1 MKNSKTIL
9 IIVGVLL
16 GIGMFFLLY
25 GCYKIMTQNKV
36 NNEDKKEI
44 VDNNMKR
51 DVSIINN
58 ELLYSNNDIEIKII
72 SAIPKENY
80 VEVQF
85 SLSNKSNDIYNFSI
99 NRLKV
104 NNCLTYFGI
113 PSIETNFSG
122 VNLGVNPGESSNNY
136 IIYIWYSDLEN
147 RGITDISTLS
157 FKLIIYKNENFVNE
171 FDTFAQGYIDIKT
184 NIYDETKEYSSLV
197 KEKDKLYSDDNIDIL
212 FGKFKT
218 ESDVVK
224 STYIIVNNKTNN
236 VYQFRD
242 QYYIVDGEKINTQYL
257 MDIYTLYD
265 NAFDYF
271 NVPNA
276 AKEFSVNSKSIKYGF
291 SLYDN
296 ETKAFIKDIVIDLK

>member
-9 IIVGVLL
+9 IIVGFLL
-16 GIGMFFLLY
+16 GVGMLFLLY
-25 GCYKIMTQNKV
+25 GSYKIMTQNKG
-36 NNEDKKEI
+36 NNEEKNGI
-44 VDNNMKR
+44 VDNNMKQG
-51 DVSIINN
+51 VSIINN
-58 ELLYSNNDIEIKII
+58 ELLYSNNDIEIKVL
-72 SAIPKENY
+72 SAIPKDKY

-85 SLSNKSNDIYNFSI
+85 SLSNKLEDIYNFSI
-99 NRLKV
+99 GKLKV

-122 VNLGVNPGESSNNY
+122 VNLGVKPGETSKNY

-157 FKLIIYKNENFVNE
+157 FKLVIYKNEV
-171 FDTFAQGYIDIKT
+171 DTLSEGYIDIKT
-184 NIYDETKEYSSLV
+184 SLYSETKEYSNLI
-197 KEKDKLYSDDNIDIL
+197 KENDRLFSDENIDIL

-218 ESDVVK
+218 ESDIVK

-236 VYQFRD
+236 KYQFRD
-242 QYYIVDGEKINTQYL
+242 QYYIVDGEKINTQYF
-257 MDIYTLYD
+257 MDIYVLYD
-265 NAFDYF
+265 NGYDYF

-291 SLYDN
+291 SLYDD
-296 ETKAFIKDIVIDLK
+296 ETKTLIKDIVVDLKNS